1 MKTPYDDII
10 DLPHHVSSVHP
21 RMSMYSRAAQFA
33 PFSALT
39 GHEAALRETARLTD
53 TEMQLTQGE
62 EDILNRKLAFLLEYK
77 GAKPVISITYFEP
90 DAAKSGG
97 AYRTVTGTMKK
108 VHPLECILEM
118 DDGLRI
124 PLGTVKDISGE
135 CFCCE
140 NALK

>member
-10 DLPHHVSSVHP
+10 DLPHHESSVHP

-62 EDILNRKLAFLLEYK
+62 EDILNRKLAFLLECK

-90 DAAKSGG
+90 DTSKSGG

-135 CFCCE
+135 CFCRE